1 MLLIFTIQTKGGYMT
16 FKRLSNSKHK
26 DALLVSLPLII
37 GYFPV
42 AMAFGLLSK
51 NNSISF
57 RDTSLLSIIVFA
69 GASQFMAL
77 DLIAAGVST
86 GNIIFATFLL
96 NLRHLVMSASL
107 APDFKKI
114 PRKFLPLVSFAI
126 TDESFSVFS
135 FNKDKISLP
144 FVLIVNTLSYS
155 SWVIGTMVG
164 YAVGEIL
171 PASLQA
177 SMGIGLYAMFAALLS
192 PELGKSKKVFYIS
205 ILSSLVYIVLFY
217 SKLFSSG
224 WDIIIGIILSSALA
238 VVFFDRRGGK
248 YE

>member
-1 MLLIFTIQTKGGYMT
+1 MT
-16 FKRLSNSKHK
+16 FINKNKTKYK
-26 DALLVSLPLII
+26 DAFMVSLPLII

-51 NNSISF
+51 NTSISF

-77 DLIAAGVST
+77 DLIAAGVSS
-86 GNIIFATFLL
+86 GNIIIATFLL

-107 APDFKKI
+107 APEFKEI
-114 PRKFLPLVSFAI
+114 PRKYLPLVSFAI
-126 TDESFSVFS
+126 TDESFSVYS

-144 FVLIVNTLSYS
+144 FVLIVNGLSYS
-155 SWVIGTMVG
+155 SWVIGTMAG

-171 PASLQA
+171 PSSLQA

-192 PELGKSKKVFYIS
+192 PELGRSKKILHIS
-205 ILSSLVYIVLFY
+205 ILSSLIYLALFY

-224 WDIIIGIILSSALA
+224 WDLIIAIILSSALA
-238 VVFFDRRGGK
+238 VAIFDRRGGK